1 LKVRKKLH
9 FSVYYTS
16 KLKTKKIH
24 APHGFLFSVYWN
36 YFRIIS
42 HLLSYKNHCL
52 FSYQFGG
59 DAHLLILNEE
69 LKIAAHIYSR
79 DLGGCTVDVRV

>member
-1 LKVRKKLH
+1 MLLTVSY
-9 FSVYYTS
+9 SVFT
-16 KLKTKKIH
+16 
-24 APHGFLFSVYWN
+24 G
-36 YFRIIS
+36 IIS
-42 HLLSYKNHCL
+42 ESYLTCSPIRIT
-52 FSYQFGG
+52 FFYQFGG